1 MTSILRALGLDVR
14 RLFSQGMV
22 KAVFFLIGVPAAL
35 CLVAAV
41 SAGEGAG
48 TPGGA
53 LVGGAVGGIVGVFV
67 IMPGNIFV
75 CEQQA
80 GGGNMNGVIPVR
92 RVGQV
97 AGRYLV
103 MAALALW
110 VFAEAVVCFTAL
122 SAMTAAGVRP
132 PESLGAGL
140 AAMFAYMVV
149 ESVMFPLLYRF
160 PMQKAWIIL
169 YGGCLVIGAVSAA
182 LIKLLPLVLPAS
194 ALAACARAASAV
206 IETLATAEPAGVA
219 FVGVTVTAVAVG
231 VSFVASSRIYRGKE
245 L

>member
-22 KAVFFLIGVPAAL
+22 KAVFFLIGMPAAL

-110 VFAEAVVCFTAL
+110 VFARPS
-122 SAMTAAGVRP
+122 SASPHSP
-132 PESLGAGL
+132 P
-140 AAMFAYMVV
+140 
-149 ESVMFPLLYRF
+149 
-160 PMQKAWIIL
+160 
-169 YGGCLVIGAVSAA
+169 
-182 LIKLLPLVLPAS
+182 
-194 ALAACARAASAV
+194 
-206 IETLATAEPAGVA
+206 
-219 FVGVTVTAVAVG
+219 
-231 VSFVASSRIYRGKE
+231 
-245 L
+245 